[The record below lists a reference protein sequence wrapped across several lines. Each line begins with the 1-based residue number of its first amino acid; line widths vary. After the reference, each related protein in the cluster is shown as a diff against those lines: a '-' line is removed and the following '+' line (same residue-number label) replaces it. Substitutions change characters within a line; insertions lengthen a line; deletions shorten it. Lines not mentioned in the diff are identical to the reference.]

1 MAAEIVDKAPP
12 KAKLVLGTLILV
24 AGVANINLAVANVAL
39 PDIGEAFDASA
50 VGLNLVAVGYSL
62 GLAASVLYFG
72 ALGDRH
78 GRKRMLVIGMSLSI
92 PASLI
97 AGFAP
102 SIEVLFAGRL
112 LGGIAAGLAYPTTL
126 AIITALWQGASR
138 TKAIAAWSALGG
150 AISALGPVLSG
161 GLLEVFSW
169 HSVFL
174 VTMPL
179 AVIALF
185 AAWRLVPADGGDASE
200 KVDNLGGV
208 FSILFIG
215 AMVLCLNFLPMAGA
229 GLVAAVLGAV
239 SVSAGIAFVIRQR
252 HASTPLF
259 DLKIAARPTFWVA
272 AMGGVVVFGTLMGAM
287 YIGQQYLQNVLHY
300 STLAAGSSVLPAA
313 ISMVAVAPFSARLV
327 ETRGSRLTLLVGIS
341 IIAVGMVAAM
351 VLWTETAHY
360 WRVAFVYICIG
371 LGVGIAGTP
380 ASRSLTGS
388 VPLSRAGM
396 ASGMSDLQRDLGGA
410 IMQSILGAILTAGY
424 AHNLSKQIAGSPD
437 ASTITDQT
445 QAALTKSFSS
455 AEDLAARYPD
465 HADEILSAAREA
477 FVHGDFLAYGAAI
490 AVVLAGG
497 LVVLFCYP
505 NAAKERELM
514 KEYAAE
520 SVRERA

>member
-1 MAAEIVDKAPP
+1 MTASVADKAPP
-12 KAKLVLGTLILV
+12 RAKIVLATLILV

-39 PDIGEAFDASA
+39 PDIGKDFDAGS

-78 GRKRMLVIGMSLSI
+78 GRKRMLVIGMALSI

-102 SIEVLFAGRL
+102 NVEILFAGRL

-150 AISALGPVLSG
+150 AITALGPVLSG

-174 VTMPL
+174 VTLPL
-179 AVIALF
+179 AVIALI
-185 AAWRLVPADGGDASE
+185 AALKLIPADSGDSTDP
-200 KVDNLGGV
+200 VDNLGGV
-208 FSILFIG
+208 LSIAFIG
-215 AMVLCLNFLPMAGA
+215 AMVLALNFLPMAGA
-229 GLVAAVLGAV
+229 GTITAILAAIALA
-239 SVSAGIAFVIRQR
+239 AAIAFFVRQHR
-252 HASTPLF
+252 AAAPLF
-259 DLKIAARPTFWVA
+259 DLTIAARPTFWVA
-272 AMGGVVVFGTLMGAM
+272 ALGGIVVFGTLMGAM
-287 YIGQQYLQNVLHY
+287 YIGQQYLQNVLEY
-300 STLAAGSSVLPAA
+300 STLAAGASVLPAA
-313 ISMVAVAPFSARLV
+313 ASMVIVAPLSARMV
-327 ETRGSRLTLLVGIS
+327 ENLGSRTTLLVGFAS
-341 IIAVGMVAAM
+341 IGLGMVFAM
-351 VLWTETAHY
+351 TMWSEHAHY
-360 WRVAFVYICIG
+360 WQVALVYICIG
-371 LGVGIAGTP
+371 VGVGIAGTP

-396 ASGMSDLQRDLGGA
+396 ASSMSDLQRDLGGA

-424 AHNLSKQIAGSPD
+424 AHDLSKQISGSSD
-437 ASTITDQT
+437 ADTVTDQT

-455 AEDLAARYPD
+455 AADLAERYPD
-465 HADEILSAAREA
+465 NATEILSAAREA
-477 FVHGDFLAYGAAI
+477 FVRGDFLAYASAI
-490 AVVLAGG
+490 IVVLIGAVV
-497 LVVLFCYP
+497 VRIWYP
-505 NAAKERELM
+505 NLTKERALM

-520 SVRERA
+520 DK